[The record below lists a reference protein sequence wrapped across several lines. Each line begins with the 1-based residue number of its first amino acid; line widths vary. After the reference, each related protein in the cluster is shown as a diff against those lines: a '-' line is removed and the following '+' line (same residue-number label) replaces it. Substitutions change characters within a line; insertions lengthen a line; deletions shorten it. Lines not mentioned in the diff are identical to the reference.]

1 MRVHGVGF
9 AGLVHEGHMQ
19 GLAFLAPDER
29 SQDSQVLVRLAAL
42 DWLAER
48 VVLVLTEHGLPVHGG
63 TRASLASGGGRKGDL
78 LSNTERCLAE
88 EGKRT
93 YCLTQKGVRQ
103 RKESR
108 LTVYR
113 RKASGRARKG
123 DVLSNIERRLTEEGK
138 ETNCMSN
145 TERRLAEGGKE
156 TYCLTQKGVWQRKE
170 TRLTV

>member
-78 LSNTERCLAE
+78 LSNTEKVSSRGRKEDLLSNTERCLAE

-93 YCLTQKGVRQ
+93 YCLTQKGVWQ
-103 RKESR
+103 RK
-108 LTVYR
+108 
-113 RKASGRARKG
+113 
-123 DVLSNIERRLTEEGK
+123 ERRLT
-138 ETNCMSN
+138 
-145 TERRLAEGGKE
+145 
-156 TYCLTQKGVWQRKE
+156 V
-170 TRLTV
+170 